1 MIPLTPIVG
10 VVAAA
15 VAFGG
20 GWLFRGYKADA
31 DLMELKLAQTLA
43 VQAANDAARSVID
56 SERARGDAIAA
67 DLEVVRQKVRVVYR
81 DKILEVNRAEK
92 SDSSVCSPSSDWLR
106 IYNDALRGQ
115 GDKASAS
122 GKPAGS
128 S

>member
-10 VVAAA
+10 VVVAA

-43 VQAANDAARSVID
+43 VQAANDVARSVVD

-67 DLEVVRQKVRVVYR
+67 SLEDARRNVRVVYR

-92 SDSSVCSPSSDWLR
+92 SSGSVCSPSAEWLQL
-106 IYNDALRGQ
+106 YNDALRGQ
-115 GDKASAS
+115 GGKASTS
-122 GKPAGS
+122 GKSTGS
-128 S
+128 P